1 MKITKEKIYTII
13 FKTNTKEGRR
23 FDIVLLW
30 AILLSVSVIIFDSI
44 PNLNIRHKVVLYSLE
59 WFFTILFN
67 LEYIIRVWSH
77 PKRTNYIF
85 SFWGIIDLISFLP
98 TYLSLFLPGYHYF
111 VIIRTMRFLR
121 VFKVLKMMRFYKEAL
136 ALVKALRVS
145 LYKVSVFLFVVVVI
159 TTIIGTLMFVVENG
173 QNGFSSIPQC
183 IYWAIVTVTTVG
195 YGDVVPQTVIG
206 KVLSSFTM
214 IIGYAIIAVPTG
226 IITVEMSKQNKSSKK
241 SLIDKDIYCD
251 DCGEITFYDSNFC
264 RNCGKK
270 LNKIN

>member
-13 FKTNTKEGRR
+13 FRTNTKEGRR

-98 TYLSLFLPGYHYF
+98 TYLSLFF
-111 VIIRTMRFLR
+111 T
-121 VFKVLKMMRFYKEAL
+121 
-136 ALVKALRVS
+136 RVS
-145 LYKVSVFLFVVVVI
+145 LFCNHQNHAFFKSFQSLKNDAFL
-159 TTIIGTLMFVVENG
+159 
-173 QNGFSSIPQC
+173 
-183 IYWAIVTVTTVG
+183 
-195 YGDVVPQTVIG
+195 
-206 KVLSSFTM
+206 
-214 IIGYAIIAVPTG
+214 
-226 IITVEMSKQNKSSKK
+226 
-241 SLIDKDIYCD
+241 
-251 DCGEITFYDSNFC
+251 
-264 RNCGKK
+264 
-270 LNKIN
+270 